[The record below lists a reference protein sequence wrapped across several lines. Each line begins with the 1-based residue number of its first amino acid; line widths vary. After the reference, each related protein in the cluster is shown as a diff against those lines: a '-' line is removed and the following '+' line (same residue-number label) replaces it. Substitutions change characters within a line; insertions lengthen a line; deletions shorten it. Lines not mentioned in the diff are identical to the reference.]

1 MDTIVVLIIVLL
13 ILVVAAVVFMNM
25 NANKNSEAIVEAQ
38 EKINKLKNS
47 IAETKLKTSRNEAD
61 KVKRVKIDEEPE
73 DDIVYLKSAAA
84 VDVQSP
90 DIEKNNFSIKSDEN
104 RASVM
109 EKQNIVENDVKKNF
123 EKSDAKIAP
132 RVINK
137 GPDSMNL
144 NQKLPQIT
152 MEQMQAAKYKSR
164 DKEKNE
170 EVRQAISARQAFAS
184 ARHAGPMPS
193 PKLIRMGPP
202 KMVHYIGPKNP
213 KGMAAKHIRMGPPKM
228 VGEID
233 TFGPKAERKV
243 HGIGP
248 KSPKGKAT
256 KPIRIGIPKMVG
268 EIDTFGPKAERKVP
282 EIGKRS
288 DPSRSPIHLSDRPQQ
303 GDVLPPRGFG
313 SLAGLT
319 SNMPRL
325 AVCRDIPGSSVDSCG
340 RPSSFGPVRMA
351 TQIQGLKKT

>member
-25 NANKNSEAIVEAQ
+25 NANKNSEAVVEAQ

-47 IAETKLKTSRNEAD
+47 IAETKLKTSRNEPD

-152 MEQMQAAKYKSR
+152 MEKMQAAKYNSR

-170 EVRQAISARQAFAS
+170 EVRQAIASARQTFAS
-184 ARHAGPMPS
+184 ARHTGPMPS

-202 KMVHYIGPKNP
+202 KMVP
-213 KGMAAKHIRMGPPKM
+213 
-228 VGEID
+228 EID
-233 TFGPKAERKV
+233 TFGPKAKRKV
-243 HGIGP
+243 PEIGP

-256 KPIRIGIPKMVG
+256 KPIRIGLPKMVG
-268 EIDTFGPKAERKVP
+268 EIDTFGPKAKRKVP

-319 SNMPRL
+319 SNMPQL
-325 AVCRDIPGSSVDSCG
+325 AVCRDLPGSPFDSCG
-340 RPSSFGPVRMA
+340 RPSSFGPVRTA
-351 TQIQGLKKT
+351 IRVID

>member
-1 MDTIVVLIIVLL
+1 METAIVLIIVLL
-13 ILVVAAVVFMNM
+13 ILVVAAVVSMNM

-47 IAETKLKTSRNEAD
+47 IAETKLKTSRSEPD

-109 EKQNIVENDVKKNF
+109 EKQNIVENDVKKKYR
-123 EKSDAKIAP
+123 ESKAEAAP

-144 NQKLPQIT
+144 NRKLPQIT
-152 MEQMQAAKYKSR
+152 MEKMQAAKYKSR

-170 EVRQAISARQAFAS
+170 EVRQAIASARQTFAS
-184 ARHAGPMPS
+184 ARHTGPMPS

-202 KMVHYIGPKNP
+202 KMVP
-213 KGMAAKHIRMGPPKM
+213 
-228 VGEID
+228 
-233 TFGPKAERKV
+233 
-243 HGIGP
+243 
-248 KSPKGKAT
+248 
-256 KPIRIGIPKMVG
+256 

-282 EIGKRS
+282 EIGPK
-288 DPSRSPIHLSDRPQQ
+288 SPKGKAAQS
-303 GDVLPPRGFG
+303 PPGFQLGYPDAERKVPEFGKLFGGASGRGV
-313 SLAGLT
+313 
-319 SNMPRL
+319 MKP
-325 AVCRDIPGSSVDSCG
+325 AVCRDLPGSPFDSCG
-340 RPSSFGPVRMA
+340 RPSSFGPVRAA
-351 TQIQGLKKT
+351 TQIQV